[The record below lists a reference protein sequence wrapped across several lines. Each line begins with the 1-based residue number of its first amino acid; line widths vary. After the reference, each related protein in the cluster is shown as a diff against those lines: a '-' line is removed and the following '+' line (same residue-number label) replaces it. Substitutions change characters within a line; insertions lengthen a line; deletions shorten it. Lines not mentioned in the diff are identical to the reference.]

1 MLNADEDLS
10 HMTPDEKRKFLKAKL
25 RNKNNKT
32 PQNTLRSQLKAD
44 PAGALLSMGI
54 DDPNLLANA
63 KTLVKNPHSALTN
76 AKSILSNAPTTESGS
91 FPTKEQEEEEEEDL
105 PPEFN

>member
-32 PQNTLRSQLKAD
+32 PQDTLRSQLKAD

-91 FPTKEQEEEEEEDL
+91 FATKEQEEDEEDL